1 MRLGLCWALWIGAAT
16 LGCKDKTAANGAA
29 SVPSPS
35 ASAPLVKASPPACRA
50 IQVQGDV
57 KSAAGA
63 VAVLTPLD
71 GRTWVSLG
79 EGAELAV
86 RHGVSAREFELRGP
100 GRFLPCR
107 GGLEQVL
114 ASEGRVKSAPGTGV
128 RPGGEFLIA
137 TPLGSVSYGDAEL
150 EVSVGASSLELELG
164 RGELVTELA
173 PGTSGYPEAGLKAK
187 GHAKLQGAVEP
198 DKLMAGCESAAKDS
212 IEAASRVLS
221 ASEKPAM
228 GKAAA
233 DQLVVRRRA
242 RAMCAIAASGIE
254 REPEPTR
261 KSALEERLVAAERA
275 WRTVPVR

>member
-1 MRLGLCWALWIGAAT
+1 MRLRLCWALWIGAAT
-16 LGCKDKTAANGAA
+16 LGCKDKPAAGGATSA
-29 SVPSPS
+29 PSGS

-57 KSAAGA
+57 KSAAGP

-71 GRTWVSLG
+71 GRSWVTLG

-114 ASEGRVKSAPGTGV
+114 ASEGRVKSVPGTGV

-137 TPLGSVSYGDAEL
+137 TPLGSVSYGDAQLEL
-150 EVSVGASSLELELG
+150 SVGASSLELELG

-173 PGTSGYPEAGLKAK
+173 PGTSGFPAAGLKAK
-187 GHAKLQGAVEP
+187 GGAKLQGSVEP
-198 DKLMAGCESAAKDS
+198 DKLMAGCESAAKDA

-221 ASEKPAM
+221 ASEKSAM

-242 RAMCAIAASGIE
+242 RAVCAIAASGIE

-261 KSALEERLVAAERA
+261 KSALEQRLVAAERA